1 MTGQYIIGAVPVL
14 SNFELDLARCF
25 SFASAINFVHSFT
38 WWSNISL
45 L

>member
-1 MTGQYIIGAVPVL
+1 MTGQYSIDAVQVL

-25 SFASAINFVHSFT
+25 SLASAINFVHSLT